1 MNTKVRKSNGQGH
14 TYKVG
19 NSYRTVIRHKGVVIT
34 SMAKTKP
41 EAQRLA
47 KLKVIE
53 HSTHNL
59 LAKPHAMSFKDY
71 FDEWLE
77 NSHRPLISYSTYE
90 RYRGVANL
98 HLLPVLGDIQMSR
111 ITKADISRLFTSLA
125 KKGLSQSSLRLI
137 RALLSSVFK
146 EAKHLD
152 LIFESPIEGY
162 KVPKGEKRPIQPL
175 SADEVRELLLAHSG
189 TLMEARLHLA
199 LLYGL
204 RQGEALGLRW
214 SDIDLESRTLKVD
227 LQLRRV
233 AGELRFI
240 ELKTAASRRVIHLA
254 AQTVQVLKVHKE
266 LLRLAQIQ
274 MSDRWEESGLVFPNK
289 KGKAQQSK
297 WDYELWK
304 KALQRVGL
312 EHRSLHNARHTA
324 GTLMYSNGVGIETIR
339 RILGHASVAMTSS
352 TYVHTAE
359 EPLRKAALAMDELFS
374 SNCAN

>member
-1 MNTKVRKSNGQGH
+1 MGSQMDTKVRKSNGQGH

-19 NSYRTVIRHKGVVIT
+19 KSYRTVIRHKGVVIT

-59 LAKPHAMSFKDY
+59 VAQPHALSFKDY

-254 AQTVQVLKVHKE
+254 AQT
-266 LLRLAQIQ
+266 
-274 MSDRWEESGLVFPNK
+274 SDRWEESGLVFPNK